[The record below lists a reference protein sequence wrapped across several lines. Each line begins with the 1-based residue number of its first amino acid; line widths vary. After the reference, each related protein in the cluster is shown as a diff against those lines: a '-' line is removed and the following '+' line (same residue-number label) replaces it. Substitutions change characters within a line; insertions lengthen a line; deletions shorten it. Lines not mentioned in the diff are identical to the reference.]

1 MAKIQRLQRQEEF
14 NKPIGIVTPSRAGVE
29 AGENLERLGANMMQG
44 FYEKAVA
51 EETLKGEEI
60 AAGFRTRNAETQQ
73 IEYKQLPAGI
83 SKIAANTAQ
92 PLLDRKYRNDILLDM
107 KNQAKRLRAD
117 HENDPEG
124 FDRAY
129 SAYVKET
136 SKLVGERHA
145 AFTLDTGAVLAGENS
160 ASLYADKL
168 RAEDEAAF
176 KSDFSLIESD
186 MLDVA
191 AGVESGELS
200 SAMGGQDYQNLLAR
214 VDRLAEEH
222 PDRLSVSGAT
232 EMKKR
237 IRRAY
242 GGALMTRT
250 VNAVKNLPQF
260 QDPVDG
266 SAKAASLLESL
277 EGAYRTGNLDGMSDV
292 NKALL
297 AQAGFTEEMLSPQFL
312 DAESRRIIAG
322 DLSVIENNLQDVLKS
337 EAAGRQAMA
346 TALQLQ
352 QGDLV
357 SADKMENYLGQMGY
371 QTAEDIIND
380 LPNILN
386 PTTEQHKALQS
397 AWLHNNSDMPP
408 LFKNVF
414 SQDNLEKL
422 ANNGQLPLALDLY
435 RQSTMRMNRDGSGD
449 NQVTRGLSDDTV
461 TRMESLIAYRNS
473 VKMTSFEEYFQK
485 STELAMSPNR
495 STLLKQQLG
504 EGSIADFVMD
514 NLPSNATAEERD
526 YHMRYAEDLVLMH
539 GKDVA
544 SDILH
549 KSGDKVFGKSAFT
562 FGDERTRFAP
572 EKAFSDKTELE
583 MFKSSVA
590 LKLELADGN
599 YQLGK
604 NAFLIP
610 DPRAGMVNPEYI
622 VVDNNKMPIM
632 AGGKAIIAN
641 GQSVIEARAKRARTS
656 ITNIRNQMRAE
667 QQRRLGMRDIKNQD
681 RPQGRANKTQAD
693 FLDEIANR

>member
-1 MAKIQRLQRQEEF
+1 MAKIQRLQRQEGF

-44 FYEKAVA
+44 FYDKAVA
-51 EETLKGEEI
+51 EETLKGEEL
-60 AAGFRTRNAETQQ
+60 AAGFRTRNDAGQV
-73 IEYKQLPAGI
+73 EYRQLPAGI
-83 SKIAANTAQ
+83 SKIAAQTAQ

-107 KNQAKRLRAD
+107 KNQATRLRAD
-117 HENDPEG
+117 HPNDPEG

-129 SAYVKET
+129 SAYVTKTAEA
-136 SKLVGERHA
+136 VGDRHA
-145 AFTLDTGAVLAGENS
+145 AFTLDTGSVLAGENT
-160 ASLYADKL
+160 ASLYADKVN
-168 RAEDEAAF
+168 AEDEASF

-200 SAMGGQDYQNLLAR
+200 SAMGGQDYQDLLAR

-250 VNAVKNLPQF
+250 VNNVKNLPQF
-260 QDPVDG
+260 QDPVSG
-266 SAKAASLLESL
+266 ATKAASLLESL
-277 EGAYRTGNLDGMSDV
+277 EGAYRTGNLDGMSDN

-297 AQAGFTEEMLSPQFL
+297 KQAGFTEEMLSPQFL

-322 DLSVIENNLQDVLKS
+322 DLSVIENNLQDILKS
-337 EAAGRQAMA
+337 EASGRQAMA
-346 TALQLQ
+346 TALQLD
-352 QGDLV
+352 QGELV
-357 SADKMENYLGQMGY
+357 SSDKMENFLGSMGY
-371 QTAEDIIND
+371 TTTEDIIND

-386 PTTEQHKALQS
+386 PKTEQHKALQR

-408 LFKNVF
+408 MFKNVF

-422 ANNGQLPLALDLY
+422 ANNGQLPDALDLY
-435 RQSTMRMNRDGSGD
+435 RQSTMRMNSDGSGD
-449 NQVTRGLSDDTV
+449 NQVTRGLSEDTV

-473 VKMTSFEEYFQK
+473 VKVTGFEEYFQK
-485 STELAMSPNR
+485 RNELAIAPNR
-495 STLLKQQLG
+495 SALLKQQLG
-504 EGSIADFVMD
+504 EESIADFVID
-514 NLPSNATAEERD
+514 NLPSNATAEERTF
-526 YHMRYAEDLVLMH
+526 HMRYAEDLVLMH

-549 KSGDKVFGKSAFT
+549 KSGDKVFGKSEFT

-572 EKAFSDKTELE
+572 EKAYPDKRELE
-583 MFKSSVA
+583 MFKAGVD

-610 DPRAGMVNPEYI
+610 DPRHGMVNPEYI

-641 GQSVIEARAKRARTS
+641 GQSIIEARARNARTS
-656 ITNIRNQMRAE
+656 VGNIQKQMRAE
-667 QQRRLGMRDIKNQD
+667 QQRRLGMRDIKNEE
-681 RPQGRANKTQAD
+681 RPQGRINQTQGD
-693 FLDEIANR
+693 FLDDIAGRK

>member
-1 MAKIQRLQRQEEF
+1 MAKIQRLQRQEGF

-44 FYEKAVA
+44 FYDKAVA
-51 EETLKGEEI
+51 EETLKGEEL
-60 AAGFRTRNAETQQ
+60 AAGFRTRNDAGQV
-73 IEYKQLPAGI
+73 EYRQLPAGI
-83 SKIAANTAQ
+83 SKIAAQTAQ

-107 KNQAKRLRAD
+107 KNHATLLRAD
-117 HENDPEG
+117 HPNDPEG

-129 SAYVKET
+129 SAYVTET
-136 SKLVGERHA
+136 SKAVGDRHA
-145 AFTLDTGAVLAGENS
+145 AFTLDTGAVIAGENT
-160 ASLYADKL
+160 ASLYADKVN
-168 RAEDEAAF
+168 AEDEASF

-191 AGVESGELS
+191 AGVESGELG

-250 VNAVKNLPQF
+250 VNNVKNLPQF
-260 QDPVDG
+260 QDLING
-266 SAKAASLLESL
+266 AEKAASLLESL
-277 EGAYRTGNLDGMSDV
+277 ESAYRTGNLDGMSDV

-357 SADKMENYLGQMGY
+357 STDKMENYLEQMGY

-386 PTTEQHKALQS
+386 PTTEQHKALQA

-408 LFKNVF
+408 MFKNVF

-449 NQVTRGLSDDTV
+449 NQVTRGLSNDTV
-461 TRMESLIAYRNS
+461 TKMQSLIAYRNS

-485 STELAMSPNR
+485 SNELAMSPNR
-495 STLLKQQLG
+495 DTLLKQQLG
-504 EGSIADFVMD
+504 DESIADFVMD
-514 NLPSNATAEERD
+514 NLPSNATAEERNF
-526 YHMRYAEDLVLMH
+526 HMRYAEDLVLMH

-549 KSGDKVFGKSAFT
+549 KSGEKVFAKSEFT

-572 EKAFSDKTELE
+572 EKAYPDKTELE

-610 DPRAGMVNPEYI
+610 DPRHGMVNPQYL
-622 VVDNNKMPIM
+622 VVDNNQMPIL
-632 AGGKAIIAN
+632 ANNKPIIAT
-641 GQSVIEARAKRARTS
+641 GQSIIEARARNARTS
-656 ITNIRNQMRAE
+656 IENIRKQMRAE
-667 QQRRLGMRDIKNQD
+667 QQRRLGMRNVVNEE
-681 RPQGRANKTQAD
+681 RPQGRINQTQSD
-693 FLDEIANR
+693 FLDDIAGNK

>member
-1 MAKIQRLQRQEEF
+1 MAKIQRLQRQEGF
-14 NKPIGIVTPSRAGVE
+14 NKPIGIVSPSRAGVE

-44 FYEKAVA
+44 FYDKAVA
-51 EETLKGEEI
+51 EETLKGEEL
-60 AAGFRTRNAETQQ
+60 AAGFRTRNDAGQV
-73 IEYKQLPAGI
+73 EYRQLPAGI
-83 SKIAANTAQ
+83 SKIAAQTAQ

-107 KNQAKRLRAD
+107 KNQATRLRAD
-117 HENDPEG
+117 HPNDPEG

-129 SAYVKET
+129 SAYVTKTAEA
-136 SKLVGERHA
+136 VGDRHA
-145 AFTLDTGAVLAGENS
+145 AFTLDTGSVLAGENT
-160 ASLYADKL
+160 ASLYADKVN
-168 RAEDEAAF
+168 AEDEASF

-191 AGVESGELS
+191 ASVESGELS
-200 SAMGGQDYQNLLAR
+200 SSMGGQDYQDLLAR

-250 VNAVKNLPQF
+250 VNNVKNLPQF
-260 QDPVDG
+260 QDEITG

-277 EGAYRTGNLDGMSDV
+277 ESAYRTGNLDGMSDV

-322 DLSVIENNLQDVLKS
+322 DLSVIENNLQDILKS
-337 EAAGRQAMA
+337 EASGRQAMA

-352 QGDLV
+352 QGQLV
-357 SADKMENYLGQMGY
+357 STDKMENYLGQMGY

-408 LFKNVF
+408 MFKNVF

-435 RQSTMRMNRDGSGD
+435 RQSTMRINSDGSGD
-449 NQVTRGLSDDTV
+449 NQVTRGLSNDTV

-473 VKMTSFEEYFQK
+473 VKVTSFEEYFQR
-485 STELAMSPNR
+485 SNELAIAPNR
-495 STLLKQQLG
+495 PALLKQQLG
-504 EGSIADFVMD
+504 DDSIADFVID
-514 NLPSNATAEERD
+514 NLPSNATSEERTF
-526 YHMRYAEDLVLMH
+526 HMRYAEDLVLMH

-544 SDILH
+544 SDILS
-549 KSGDKVFGKSAFT
+549 KSGDKVFGKSEFT

-572 EKAFSDKTELE
+572 EKAYPDKTELE
-583 MFKSSVA
+583 MFKAGVA

-599 YQLGK
+599 YKLGK

-632 AGGKAIIAN
+632 AGGKPIVAN
-641 GQSVIEARAKRARTS
+641 GQSIIEARARNARTS
-656 ITNIRNQMRAE
+656 VGNIREQMRAE
-667 QQRRLGMRDIKNQD
+667 QKRRLQFEQRTGRVQD
-681 RPQGRANKTQAD
+681 NPSLQGPTTDALFNAVQGK
-693 FLDEIANR
+693 

>member
-1 MAKIQRLQRQEEF
+1 
-14 NKPIGIVTPSRAGVE
+14 
-29 AGENLERLGANMMQG
+29 
-44 FYEKAVA
+44 
-51 EETLKGEEI
+51 
-60 AAGFRTRNAETQQ
+60 
-73 IEYKQLPAGI
+73 
-83 SKIAANTAQ
+83 
-92 PLLDRKYRNDILLDM
+92 
-107 KNQAKRLRAD
+107 
-117 HENDPEG
+117 
-124 FDRAY
+124 
-129 SAYVKET
+129 
-136 SKLVGERHA
+136 
-145 AFTLDTGAVLAGENS
+145 
-160 ASLYADKL
+160 
-168 RAEDEAAF
+168 
-176 KSDFSLIESD
+176 

-242 GGALMTRT
+242 GGALMTKT
-250 VNAVKNLPQF
+250 VNNVKNLPQF
-260 QDPVDG
+260 QDVVNG
-266 SAKAASLLESL
+266 ATKAASLLESL
-277 EGAYRTGNLDGMSDV
+277 ESAYRTGNLDSMSDG

-346 TALQLQ
+346 TAIQLQ
-352 QGDLV
+352 QGQLV
-357 SADKMENYLGQMGY
+357 STDKMENYLGQMGY

-397 AWLHNNSDMPP
+397 AWLHNNSDMPAM
-408 LFKNVF
+408 FKNVF

-435 RQSTMRMNRDGSGD
+435 RQSTMRINRDGSGD
-449 NQVTRGLSDDTV
+449 NQVTRGLSDDTIN
-461 TRMESLIAYRNS
+461 TMESLIAYRNS
-473 VKMTSFEEYFQK
+473 VKVTSFEEYFQK
-485 STELAMSPNR
+485 RNELAISPNR

-504 EGSIADFVMD
+504 EDNSIADFVMD

-549 KSGDKVFGKSAFT
+549 KSGEKVFGKSAFT

-572 EKAFSDKTELE
+572 EKAYPDKTELE
-583 MFKSSVA
+583 MFKAGVA

-599 YQLGK
+599 YKLGK

-641 GQSVIEARAKRARTS
+641 GQSIIEARARNARTS
-656 ITNIRNQMRAE
+656 VETMQKQMRAE
-667 QQRRLGMRDIKNQD
+667 QQRRLGMRDIKNEE
-681 RPQGRANKTQAD
+681 RPQGRINQTQGD
-693 FLDEIANR
+693 FLDDIAGRK